1 VNLPFRQGAKGPK
14 QYRYRLRYRA
24 TRDQARFSRR
34 GLPKD
39 KVVATGS
46 PAAGSRIP
54 ARGTARSYDLFEYL
68 DSDGQVCRIDS
79 ADVNRYIRDAAGA
92 NFTAKDFRTR
102 AGTVLAARELYAGGP
117 STSPMAAKKVVVE
130 AVKCVA
136 KSLGNRPPPVAW
148 FAISRDATGEQQDCC
163 TTPGKSCAR
172 GRRNRPGGLSY

>member
-1 VNLPFRQGAKGPK
+1 VNLPFRHGAKGPK

-92 NFTAKDFRTR
+92 SFTAKDFRTR
-102 AGTVLAARELYAGGP
+102 AGTVLAARERYAGGP

-136 KSLGNRPPPVAW
+136 KSLGNRPATCRMVRYYFGTLGSTLSAQARMPP
-148 FAISRDATGEQQDCC
+148 FMLRTC
-163 TTPGKSCAR
+163 
-172 GRRNRPGGLSY
+172 